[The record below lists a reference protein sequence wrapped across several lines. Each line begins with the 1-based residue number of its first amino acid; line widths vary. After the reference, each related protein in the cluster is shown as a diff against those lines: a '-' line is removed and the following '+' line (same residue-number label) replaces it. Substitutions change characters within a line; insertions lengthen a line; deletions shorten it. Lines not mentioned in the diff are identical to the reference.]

1 MPESGRLLILDDD
14 ITVGQAIAS
23 TAERFGFAVAVT
35 SSAKD
40 FFDAVGQ
47 WEPSHAAIDLAM
59 PEMDGVE
66 VLRRLARLRSPV
78 KVILMS
84 GMGTKVLDSA
94 HQSALEHGLEMSGIL
109 PKPFRA
115 ARLRALLLQDSA
127 PQERASA
134 GNGNSHATRSI
145 TSEDI
150 EEGIRA
156 RHFVL
161 HFQPKIRL
169 PGREVTGFEALVRWQ
184 HPSYGLLFPDTFIP
198 LAEQSATMS
207 RLTHHIIEG
216 GLHWLAGLG
225 NSTGLS
231 LSLNLSARDL
241 DDMVLAEHLQQAC
254 VARGVAPTDIVLEIT
269 ETSTTRNPVETLDLL
284 TRLRLKGFNL
294 AMDDFGTGYSTLV
307 QLARLPFSEL
317 KIDKSFVAQMRTSRE
332 ARKIVESTTALSRKL
347 GLTIV
352 AEGVEDGPTLG
363 LLEEAGCD
371 FAQGYFISRPMP
383 GDAVRPWLRRY
394 AAHPS
399 IHSS

>member
-1 MPESGRLLILDDD
+1 MPDRRRLLILDDD

-23 TAERFGFAVAVT
+23 AAERFGFAVKVT

-40 FFDAVGQ
+40 FFAAVGE

-66 VLRRLARLRSPV
+66 VMRRLASLRSPV

-84 GMGTKVLDSA
+84 GMGPKVLDSA
-94 HQSALEHGLEMSGIL
+94 HQSALEHGLELCGIL
-109 PKPFRA
+109 PKPFRG
-115 ARLRALLLQDSA
+115 ARLRALLLDDTA
-127 PQERASA
+127 PQGRATTSIGNQHA
-134 GNGNSHATRSI
+134 GKALTG
-145 TSEDI
+145 EDI
-150 EEGIRA
+150 EAALREE
-156 RHFVL
+156 HFVL

-169 PGREVTGFEALVRWQ
+169 PDREVTGFEALVRWQ

-198 LAEQSATMS
+198 LAEQSAIMS
-207 RLTHHIIEG
+207 RLTRHIIER

-225 NSTGLS
+225 SPARFS

-241 DDMVLAEHLQQAC
+241 DDMVLAEYLQQAC
-254 VARGVAPTDIVLEIT
+254 AARGVAPTNVVLEVT
-269 ETSTTRNPVETLDLL
+269 ETSTTRNPVEALDLL

-317 KIDKSFVAQMRTSRE
+317 KIDKSFVAQMRASKE

-352 AEGVEDGPTLG
+352 AEGVEDDVTLG

-371 FAQGYFISRPMP
+371 FVQGYLISRPMP
-383 GDAVRPWLRRY
+383 GDAVRPWLRSY
-394 AAHPS
+394 EHGAGV
-399 IHSS
+399 